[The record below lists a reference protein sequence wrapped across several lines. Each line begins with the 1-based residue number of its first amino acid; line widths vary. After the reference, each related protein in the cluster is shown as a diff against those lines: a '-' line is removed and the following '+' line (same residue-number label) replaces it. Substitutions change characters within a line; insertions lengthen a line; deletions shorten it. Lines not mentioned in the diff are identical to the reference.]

1 MTMLNGF
8 SQTNTG
14 SATLLDARTFIEL
27 FFFFKVCVY
36 VGFSKIKMQR
46 KQLVI
51 AYKFTLTKSLLKMPN
66 LSFKSKIVES

>member
-1 MTMLNGF
+1 
-8 SQTNTG
+8 
-14 SATLLDARTFIEL
+14 
-27 FFFFKVCVY
+27 
-36 VGFSKIKMQR
+36 MQR